1 MNRLLVALL
10 AAFDALIAA
19 VVGVAAVLAPLTVF
33 WVIGFGGAAD
43 WGALWPAS
51 VRVWQLGQ
59 FVPLVITL
67 PDEYRAVA
75 GIPVEAASFVLSLA
89 PLAFATF
96 TAIFAARSGAR
107 AARGGAWIVGVLSG
121 TVVTGLIAAGLWAT
135 SGNPIAAVYGWQ
147 SLLFPTLVFALPALG
162 GALVSA
168 WRSSD
173 DGIIDGLRAR
183 LELHPRWAEAPAA
196 AARGLG
202 VAVAALVGIGALLVA
217 VAALTRGSEVVALF
231 ESAHVDALGASV
243 IAIGQ
248 LAYLPTVIV
257 WGAAFAAGPGFALGV
272 GTTVSPAGTNLGV
285 LPGIPM
291 LGLIPESVSSWML
304 LLALLVVGAGFAAGW
319 AARARLTAGAAVGL
333 SGSAPRLAV
342 WGAVVVLGASAA
354 ALLAVAASGS
364 IGPERL
370 THLGPAAGPF
380 AFTVGIELAIGAA
393 IALFTP
399 VRAARLAH
407 SSFDD
412 DDLSAYPPAQVA
424 LSNEPREP
432 FADESTLAV
441 AEPFD
446 AHEATSTVTNPDA
459 QQTQP
464 IDSPWNAPRP
474 PVD

>member
-10 AAFDALIAA
+10 AAFDALVAA
-19 VVGVAAVLAPLTVF
+19 AVGVAVVLAPLTVF

-59 FVPLVITL
+59 FVPLVVTL
-67 PDEYRAVA
+67 PDEYRAIA

-96 TAIFAARSGAR
+96 IAIFAARSGAR

-135 SGNPIAAVYGWQ
+135 SANPVAAVYGWQ
-147 SLLFPTLVFALPALG
+147 SLLLPTLVFAVPSLG

-173 DGIIDGLRAR
+173 DGIVDTVRAR
-183 LELHPRWAEAPAA
+183 LDQHPRWAEVPAA

-202 VAVAALVGIGALLVA
+202 VALVALVGIGALLVA
-217 VAALTRGSEVVALF
+217 LAALTRGSDVVALF
-231 ESAHVDALGASV
+231 EAAHVDALGASV

-248 LAYLPTVIV
+248 LAYLPTLIV
-257 WGAAFAAGPGFALGV
+257 WGAAFASGPGFALGV

-285 LPGIPM
+285 LPGVPVM
-291 LGLIPESVSSWML
+291 GLVPESVSSWML
-304 LLALLVVGAGFAAGW
+304 LLALLVVAAGFAAGW
-319 AARARLTAGAAVGL
+319 IARARLMAGGAVGL

-342 WGAVVVLGASAA
+342 WGAVVVLGALGAA
-354 ALLAVAASGS
+354 VLALAASGS
-364 IGPERL
+364 IGPQRL
-370 THLGPAAGPF
+370 AQLGPAAGPF
-380 AFTVGIELAIGAA
+380 AFSVGVELAIGAA
-393 IALFTP
+393 IALFSP
-399 VRAARLAH
+399 VRHAASAGHAEL
-407 SSFDD
+407 DD
-412 DDLSAYPPAQVA
+412 APPAVFA
-424 LSNEPREP
+424 APAEEDAAPAGRLPRDDVDMVE
-432 FADESTLAV
+432 LA
-441 AEPFD
+441 P
-446 AHEATSTVTNPDA
+446 TVTHPDA
-459 QQTQP
+459 QETQP
-464 IDSPWNAPRP
+464 IDSPWNEPRP